1 MHFQVDKKTAKGPFS
16 QNNWSWCTFFVLYW
30 TKVAKGWQNMRLK
43 CIMRTFIHPSKGD
56 SPYSPFHSPFL
67 KGESPFS
74 KGEWASGK
82 KIHPSK
88 RVNVFTLEG
97 ESPFKKGES
106 PSKRVNHP
114 SEGWVSKK
122 SELKKGEWRV
132 NHPFQGW
139 MKKGWIE

>member
-1 MHFQVDKKTAKGPFS
+1 
-16 QNNWSWCTFFVLYW
+16 
-30 TKVAKGWQNMRLK
+30 
-43 CIMRTFIHPSKGD
+43 MRTFIHPSKGD

-97 ESPFKKGES
+97 ESPFWRVNRQEVWVEKGWMKGES
-106 PSKRVNHP
+106 PFLRVN
-114 SEGWVSKK
+114 EKILK
-122 SELKKGEWRV
+122 SGIKNES
-132 NHPFQGW
+132 
-139 MKKGWIE
+139 